1 MTDKIS
7 VSKLKNLGVL
17 FEDDLYDFAN
27 LMLKIYDAK
36 DKGTNT
42 VTRDTVTG
50 LVNGYALIARI
61 NPNRVLAAIKRSK
74 LPLGSTIEHNWDVS

>member
-17 FEDDLYDFAN
+17 FKDDLDDFAN

-36 DKGTNT
+36 NKGTNT

-50 LVNGYALIARI
+50 HVNGYALIARI
-61 NPNRVLAAIKRSK
+61 NPNRVLAVVKRIG
-74 LPLGSTIEHNWDVS
+74 LPLGSTIEHDKDVT

>member
-61 NPNRVLAAIKRSK
+61 NPNQVLAVIKKNK
-74 LPLGSTIEHNWDVS
+74 LPLGSTIEHDKDVS